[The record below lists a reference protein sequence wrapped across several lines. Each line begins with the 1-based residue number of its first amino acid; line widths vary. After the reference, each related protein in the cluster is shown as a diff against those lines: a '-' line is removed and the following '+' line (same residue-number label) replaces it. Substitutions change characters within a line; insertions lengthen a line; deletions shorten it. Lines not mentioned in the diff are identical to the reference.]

1 MSSIAHLRSRLAGNW
16 VAFDEEGEVLDIEI
30 PADVGPAALLVSAVT
45 DALKTV
51 DDSDRVTGS
60 IDRAGMWSVDAILL
74 NVVALDRL
82 PDGEV
87 TFEELME
94 AVRQSGLVWQIRP
107 TSAP

>member
-1 MSSIAHLRSRLAGNW
+1 MISIAYLRSRLAGSW
-16 VAFDEEGEVLDIEI
+16 VAFDEEGKVLDIEI
-30 PADVGPAALLVSAVT
+30 PGDVGPAALLVTALT

-87 TFEELME
+87 TFDELME
-94 AVRQSGLVWQIRP
+94 AVRKSGLVWQIRP